1 MKHLYG
7 LEKASQKFLV
17 HNVGRCWYAD
27 CLVAGGAM
35 ADRLEDFQKFRAELN
50 EEILACGHLGMK
62 RFFALDHQAYEPGP
76 LGTKTKELLG
86 LVASAVLRCDDCIT
100 YHLVRCGEE
109 GWKRDEVIDALN
121 VALIVGGSI
130 TIPHMRRAFARMR
143 EIPGLK
149 HP

>member
-1 MKHLYG
+1 
-7 LEKASQKFLV
+7 
-17 HNVGRCWYAD
+17 
-27 CLVAGGAM
+27 M

-76 LGTKTKELLG
+76 LGAKTKELLG
-86 LVASAVLRCDDCIT
+86 LVASAVLRCDECIA

-109 GWKRDEVIDALN
+109 GWKREEVIDALN

-130 TIPHMRRAFARMR
+130 TIPHVRHAFARMH
-143 EIPGLK
+143 EIKGLK
-149 HP
+149 P